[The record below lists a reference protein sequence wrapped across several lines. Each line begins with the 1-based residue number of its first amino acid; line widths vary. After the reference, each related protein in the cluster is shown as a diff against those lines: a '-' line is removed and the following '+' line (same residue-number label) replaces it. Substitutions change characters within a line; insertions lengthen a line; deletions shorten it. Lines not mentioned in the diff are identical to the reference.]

1 MCRKNHCN
9 TQGSI
14 LTFFRACTHR
24 DLCDWEQCRI
34 CDGVLSGV
42 EDWWNMFIWLRYPV
56 CRVPKNDELPRKC
69 IVGGRCLLRRVCSR
83 VRKKAS
89 AHLSVWF
96 SSFPDHSESANLAA
110 MQFRT
115 RSCKNICS
123 HIITRWF
130 EFQIS
135 TLPRGIRG
143 VPLKRIRVWAPW
155 NEHPDSVLAKNRR
168 QTKPFRRSYT
178 PERLFFFPKFQSVI
192 TPCSCLYSVPCGF
205 HARIRRIFLL
215 PFTLSKHWMIPPT
228 RMPPTGFSVH
238 SLVRGLHPL
247 IPLPPI

>member
-1 MCRKNHCN
+1 
-9 TQGSI
+9 
-14 LTFFRACTHR
+14 
-24 DLCDWEQCRI
+24 
-34 CDGVLSGV
+34 
-42 EDWWNMFIWLRYPV
+42 MFIWLRYPV

-155 NEHPDSVLAKNRR
+155 NEHPDSVLAKNCR
-168 QTKPFRRSYT
+168 QTKSFRRPYT
-178 PERLFFFPKFQSVI
+178 SERLFFFSKFQSLI
-192 TPCSCLYSVPCGF
+192 TPCSCLYSVSCGCPCMHTDTFSSVF
-205 HARIRRIFLL
+205 HSQQALNDTSHPDASHRVFGT
-215 PFTLSKHWMIPPT
+215 FACEGIP
-228 RMPPTGFSVH
+228 
-238 SLVRGLHPL
+238 PL
-247 IPLPPI
+247 IPLGQSNATWFFLPAYRRQISWKSFLLPLDKLCEWCYNNMRYYCTAI